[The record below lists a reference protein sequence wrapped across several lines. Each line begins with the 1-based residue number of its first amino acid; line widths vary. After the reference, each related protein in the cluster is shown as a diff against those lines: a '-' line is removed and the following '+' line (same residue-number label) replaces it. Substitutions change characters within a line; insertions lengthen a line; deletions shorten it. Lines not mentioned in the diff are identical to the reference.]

1 MKIVCVAVVALS
13 LISGCCSAPLACE
26 KLMKPIEGIPD
37 VSGRWYIIGLST
49 SLCLPSTLINAVLW
63 PSITVDFVSKGTPDL
78 YKSTTNVKMYG
89 FCHNETLPLLI
100 KGNYMTEVDEN
111 DAPKGDSMSLLQTGC
126 PDCFVATGNDF
137 IHSLMIASRRKN
149 ITAAELDEFEMQAKC
164 LSLSKPQ
171 YMNTDFDF
179 EDCKSF
185 DNTTDEEDIIILAKI
200 HERVSS
206 MCHLIIKCIIEAI
219 LYLFEKGTSV
229 GWS

>member
-26 KLMKPIEGIPD
+26 KLMKPIERIPD

-49 SLCLPSTLINAVLW
+49 ALCLPSTLINAVIW
-63 PSITVDFVSKGTPDL
+63 PSFTFDFASKGRPDI
-78 YKSTTNVKMYG
+78 YISTTNVKMYG
-89 FCHNETLPLLI
+89 FCHNETSPLLI
-100 KGNYMTEVDEN
+100 KGNSMIEVDEN
-111 DAPKGDSMSLLQTGC
+111 DAPTGDSLSLLQTGC
-126 PDCFVATGNDF
+126 PDCFVVTGNDLL
-137 IHSLMIASRRKN
+137 HYLLIASRRKN

-179 EDCKSF
+179 EDCKSL
-185 DNTTDEEDIIILAKI
+185 DNTTDEEDTIILAKI

-206 MCHLIIKCIIEAI
+206 MSHLIIKCIIEAI
-219 LYLFEKGTSV
+219 LYLVEKAGSV
-229 GWS
+229 VWS